1 MKDTYEL
8 HAAKLLREAN
18 EGVLSTISK
27 KFDGYPFGS
36 FTTFSTDRDRSII
49 IYASDL
55 AQHTK
60 NLKNNS
66 KASLTIYNL
75 NKKGDQQDSQRLTLL
90 GDLKL
95 ADNQDDCKKRFSLF
109 LPHSVN
115 YHKMHDFSFYK
126 LEINQARWIGGFG
139 QIAWLKTANWIK
151 HSPKWL
157 EREDSI
163 IDHMNEDHS
172 NSIVSTLNAQLDIK
186 DPEAKM
192 VALNIDGYYVLTKGE
207 IKFLTFTTCC
217 LNMKQYK
224 DELVRQ
230 AHEYREYES

>member
-8 HAAKLLREAN
+8 HAAKLLRESN

-36 FTTFSTDRDRSII
+36 FTTFTTDRDRSII
-49 IYASDL
+49 IYVSDL

-60 NLKNNS
+60 NLKNDS

-95 ADNQDDCKKRFSLF
+95 ADNQEDCKKRFSLF
-109 LPHSVN
+109 LPHSAN
-115 YHKMHDFSFYK
+115 YHKMHDFSFYT

-151 HSPKWL
+151 NSPKWL
-157 EREDSI
+157 ERENSI
-163 IDHMNEDHS
+163 IEHMNEDHS

-192 VALNIDGYYVLTKGE
+192 IALNTDGYYVSTRGK
-207 IKFLTFTTCC
+207 IRFLTFMTCC

-230 AHEYREYES
+230 AHDYREYEL

>member
-1 MKDTYEL
+1 MKDVYEL

-36 FTTFSTDRDRSII
+36 FTTFTTDRDRSII

-60 NLKNNS
+60 NLKNDS

-192 VALNIDGYYVLTKGE
+192 VALNI
-207 IKFLTFTTCC
+207 C
-217 LNMKQYK
+217 LLYTSPSPRDPWKSRM
-224 DELVRQ
+224 
-230 AHEYREYES
+230 ASSA

>member
-1 MKDTYEL
+1 MKDVYEL

-36 FTTFSTDRDRSII
+36 FTTFTTDRDRSII

-60 NLKNNS
+60 NLKNDS

-115 YHKMHDFSFYK
+115 YHTMHDFSFYK

-192 VALNIDGYYVLTKGE
+192 VALNIDGYYVLTNGE

-217 LNMKQYK
+217 LDMKQYK

-230 AHEYREYES
+230 AHEYREYEL